1 MKKIW
6 VYLLGVLTGVILMFA
21 VAFIMTRASD
31 SAYTFF
37 DEPGEVMD
45 TRSYTVL
52 QGGDGEALAYEHFL
66 SDIVVLLWNREGK
79 SYYDGQVISLKSGEC
94 FRQIGIYKYT
104 SQDGTDRI
112 VPIVTVMEGGGEQ
125 AESTERVGRNKT
137 SEREDRNYVF
147 FDNPGQVMSDK
158 SYKVTRVLNDSCVIA
173 KGKGSD
179 YDNNY
184 ILGLEVLILDHN
196 ASTYYND
203 QIIKATGNKHFRQI
217 GTYKT
222 DGFLEK
228 VIPIVKLM

>member
-6 VYLLGVLTGVILMFA
+6 VYLLGVLTGVVLMFA
-21 VAFIMTRASD
+21 VAFIMTRTTD

-37 DEPGEVMD
+37 DEPGEIMD
-45 TRSYTVL
+45 ARSYTVL
-52 QGGDGEALAYEHFL
+52 QAGNGEALAYEHIL
-66 SDIVVLLWNREGK
+66 SDAVVLLWNSEGK
-79 SYYDGQVISLKSGEC
+79 PYYDSQTITLKRGEC
-94 FRQIGIYKYT
+94 FRQVGIYKYT
-104 SQDGTDRI
+104 SQDGRDRT
-112 VPIVTVMEGGGEQ
+112 VPIVAVMEGG
-125 AESTERVGRNKT
+125 ADDSDAIVIA
-137 SEREDRNYVF
+137 DPNYVF